1 MSVVVAEE
9 LRDHAGDA
17 SDLGLDRR
25 AGESGSDNVGSPIY
39 RLVS

>member
-1 MSVVVAEE
+1 MSVVMTEE
-9 LRDHAGDA
+9 LMDHAGDA

-39 RLVS
+39 RIVS